1 MTHILLVDD
10 DRKIRELLQEY
21 LRSQGIDADMAE
33 SALAARKMMAEHD
46 YSLLVVDIMMPD
58 ENGIEF
64 TRNIKKES
72 NIPILMLTAKGEVA
86 DRIAG
91 LESGADDY
99 LSKPF
104 EPKELYLRIMN
115 LVGRAEKQLSSGNG
129 SIVLFGQFEFNL
141 ENHALSKDGERIFL
155 SSTESELLNVLC
167 SNANIP
173 IDRFELATK
182 FNGIS
187 ERSVDVQITR
197 LRKKIEDDP
206 KEPKFLQTS
215 RGKGYVF
222 RV

>member
-1 MTHILLVDD
+1 
-10 DRKIRELLQEY
+10 
-21 LRSQGIDADMAE
+21 
-33 SALAARKMMAEHD
+33 LAARKMMAERD

-86 DRIAG
+86 DRIEG

-115 LVGRAEKQLSSGNG
+115 LVGRAQKQASSGGGN
-129 SIVLFGQFEFNL
+129 IVRFGQFEFNL
-141 ENHALSKDGERIFL
+141 ESHALSKDGERIFL
-155 SSTESELLNVLC
+155 SSTESELLSVLC
-167 SNANIP
+167 SNANMP
-173 IDRFELATK
+173 IDRMELVAK

-206 KEPKFLQTS
+206 KEPQFLQTS
-215 RGKGYVF
+215 RGKGYVL